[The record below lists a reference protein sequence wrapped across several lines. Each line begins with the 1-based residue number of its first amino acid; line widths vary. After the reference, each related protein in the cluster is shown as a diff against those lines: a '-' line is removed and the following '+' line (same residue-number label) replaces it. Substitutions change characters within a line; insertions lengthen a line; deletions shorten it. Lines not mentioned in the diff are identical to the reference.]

1 MSVFQYEKD
10 ADGIVTVTMDMTGP
24 VNSMSA
30 EFNPV
35 MKETVEKLEKE
46 EGLTGVVFASAKKTF
61 FAGGD
66 LNSLLATTPEQTQD
80 FFNTIED
87 MKADFRRLEKLQV
100 PVVAAINGAALGG
113 GFEICLATNY
123 RIAYNHKSVQLG
135 LPEVSLGL
143 LPGGGGV
150 VRMVNLLGLQNA
162 LPFLL
167 EGKKVTPE
175 KALKAGMIHETVDSL
190 DTLIPRAKAYIIE
203 TMSLEQ
209 EGRDAAAV
217 QPWDIKGFKVPG
229 GGANS
234 PKLAQVLMGAPAML
248 AKKTRGLLP
257 APEQILD
264 CAVEAARLNFDAAMT
279 VESRGLAYLAVTPEA
294 KNMISTFFFQMNKV
308 NGGASRPQGVEPQL
322 TKKVGVLGAG
332 MMGQG
337 IAYVSAMAGIEVILK
352 DISEESAAKGK
363 AYSEKLLAK
372 RVAKGRMTEEKK
384 AAVLALIKPTADDN
398 DLQGCDLIIEAV
410 FENIELKNKITQSTE
425 KFLAEDGVW
434 GSNTSTLP
442 ITQLAEVSS
451 NAENFI
457 GIHFFSPVDKMPLV
471 EIICGDNT
479 SDVAL
484 AKAFDFTKQI
494 KKTPIVVNDSL
505 GFFTSRTFGTYFDE
519 GARMV
524 TEGAYPVRVDNLG
537 KAIGMPVGPL
547 TVHDEVSQELSR
559 KAFETWADMGVT
571 DKWGEQDALRQVIN
585 FLTVENGRGGRHHNG
600 GYFEYSA
607 DGGKTIWPPLVDQFY
622 KSDLEITDED
632 IKDRLLF
639 RQVIETLKCLQ
650 TNVLRTV
657 ADGNIGSIMGIGAP
671 VWTGGFL
678 QFVNTYGLEN
688 FQTRCG
694 ELAAKYGERFD
705 CPQIVADQLSAGESF
720 Q

>member
-1 MSVFQYEKD
+1 MSVFQYQKD

-30 EFNPV
+30 EFTPV
-35 MKETVEKLEKE
+35 MKETVKKLEKE

-80 FFNTIED
+80 FFNNIED
-87 MKADFRRLEKLQV
+87 MKADFRRLEKLPV
-100 PVVAAINGAALGG
+100 PVVSAINGAALGG
-113 GFEICLATNY
+113 GFEICLMTNY

-135 LPEVSLGL
+135 LPEVGLGL

-190 DTLIPRAKAYIIE
+190 DALIPRAKAYI
-203 TMSLEQ
+203 LEQ
-209 EGRDAAAV
+209 KGNEAAAV
-217 QPWDIKGFKVPG
+217 QPWDVKGFKIPG
-229 GGANS
+229 GDANS
-234 PKLAQVLMGAPAML
+234 PKLSQVLMGAPAML

-264 CAVEAARLNFDAAMT
+264 CAVEATRLDFDTAMT
-279 VESRGLAYLAVTPEA
+279 IESRGLAHLAVTPEA
-294 KNMISTFFFQMNKV
+294 KNMISTYFFQMNKV
-308 NGGASRPQGVEPQL
+308 NGGASRPQGIEPQL

-352 DISEESAAKGK
+352 DISEESSEKGK
-363 AYSEKLLAK
+363 AYSERLLAK
-372 RVAKGRMTEEKK
+372 RVANGRMTEEKK
-384 AAVLALIKPTADDN
+384 ATILALIKPTADDN

-442 ITQLAEVSS
+442 ITQLAAVSS
-451 NAENFI
+451 KAENFI

-484 AKAFDFTKQI
+484 AKAFDYTKQI

-524 TEGAYPVRVDNLG
+524 TEGVYPVRVDNLG

-559 KAFETWADMGVT
+559 KAFETWSDMGVM
-571 DKWGEQDALRQVIN
+571 DKWGEQDSLRKVIN

-600 GYFEYSA
+600 GYFDYSA
-607 DGGKTIWPPLVDQFY
+607 DGGKTIWPQLVDQFY
-622 KSDLEITDED
+622 KSDVEVSDED

-650 TNVLRTV
+650 SNVLRTV
-657 ADGNIGSIMGIGAP
+657 ADGNVGSIIGIGAP
-671 VWTGGFL
+671 VWTGGFI

-694 ELAAKYGERFD
+694 ELAAKYGERFV
-705 CPQIVADQLSAGESF
+705 CPQIVEDKIFAGETF